1 MTDLALIAQLIVNGL
16 MAGGTYAILAI
27 GLSLIFGVMNVLN
40 VSYGALYALGGYF
53 GYTFSVL
60 LGQPP
65 LASLFLAMIAS
76 FGIGVLIERFAIER
90 VKGNVNSVIL
100 LTFGLAILIEQL
112 ITLIYSGSY
121 QAVPGIIQGAI
132 VIGGI
137 TVNLPRFMAFVVSV
151 ALSLLLIVFVYRTK
165 IGSAIRVVAFDQEL
179 ALLRGI
185 SVRRISMLTLGISS
199 MLAATAAALLAPLLS
214 LYPAVGWNPLLI
226 AFVVVVLGG
235 MGSLGGTVIAG
246 VIYGLVDV
254 FTGFYL
260 GSEWRQITV
269 LLVIVAVL
277 LLRPQGILGKVVERV

>member
-132 VIGGI
+132 VIGVI

>member
-132 VIGGI
+132 VIGVI

-235 MGSLGGTVIAG
+235 MGSLGGTVIAW